1 LCGPFSLDLD
11 AVHSTV
17 PKMLPW
23 EFPCKLSETL
33 CMEVD
38 KTILLA
44 EEKKKQKEISD
55 LEGLQLQVTAPLVKG
70 RSAAKTRKAK
80 KSKLKRAHSTE
91 RNDISPCKNELDDF
105 HDLPDIPLPSDKK
118 IKRNRHCS
126 LLLSESDDD
135 PADVGTEKHDIFTV
149 TEVGFFPQPS
159 EVPPIHGQG
168 ISDQFCSPVESRETF
183 EIADSLQN
191 PPESNMYGSISQVCD
206 TFMSQGVSCVPES
219 SVIVDGTSASI
230 SGDEF
235 LSRAVSNDFSAFYDG
250 TYTTSRMVLEDT
262 DCVKNLMAERQKD
275 VEDVVGETSEAYMES
290 FGRNEQASCSTAG
303 FQLMDECSRA
313 ESIWLLSG
321 KKTNDSC
328 KVEQV
333 QDTWNRLRS
342 CCLEFSSEAN
352 HNRAAS
358 GALKL
363 ASEVSDL
370 ISESD
375 LMLSRCYPLTKVR
388 HTLFCLL

>member
-1 LCGPFSLDLD
+1 
-11 AVHSTV
+11 
-17 PKMLPW
+17 
-23 EFPCKLSETL
+23 
-33 CMEVD
+33 MEID

-55 LEGLQLQVTAPLVKG
+55 LECLQLQVTAPLVKG

-105 HDLPDIPLPSDKK
+105 HDLPDIPLPSDKQ

-168 ISDQFCSPVESRETF
+168 ISDQFCFPVESRETF

-219 SVIVDGTSASI
+219 SLIVDGTSASI

-375 LMLSRCYPLTKVR
+375 LMLSRYYPLTKVR
-388 HTLFCLL
+388 HILFCLL